1 MPTDMFLQKEIA
13 TMLTLPFGATRDCDH
28 VSRRSFLQVGAL
40 TGLGVSLP
48 IAIASKRLAAAQ
60 GRHES
65 DVNCIV
71 IWTRGGTSHH
81 DTYDPKPDA
90 PVAVRG
96 EFGVI
101 DTAIPGI
108 KFTDICPNMAKHAD
122 RFALLR
128 GWNPR
133 NGSHGSADQWV
144 MSGRRFNQAVA
155 YPTYGSVVSYYHG
168 FKTAMP
174 PFVQLGTDVDSRFGG
189 GTAGVLGHEHNPF
202 VIDSDPNSDKFTV
215 RDITPPTGI
224 SLDRVDRR
232 KKMLAAVDQLQRGAE
247 LQPAAFRAL
256 DEQYET
262 ALNMITAQE
271 TKQAFDIASE
281 DEKLR
286 EAYGKNRFGQN
297 CLLARRLIE
306 AGVRFV
312 TVTDGGWDTHQNN
325 FKSLK
330 DSRIPPVDQ
339 ALPQLLIDLEER
351 GLLDTTLVCWLT
363 DFGRTPNIN
372 SASGRDHWATAGF
385 AIMAGA
391 GVPAGHVLGATDGEG
406 GYVTRDEYWSDDIAT
421 TIYMKLGIPH
431 ELIAQAPDGRP
442 IRLIE
447 GKPIRE
453 WM

>member
-1 MPTDMFLQKEIA
+1 
-13 TMLTLPFGATRDCDH
+13 MLTLLSGTSRNCEQ
-28 VSRRSFLQVGAL
+28 VSRRGFLQIGAL

-48 IAIASKRLAAAQ
+48 MALAGKRLAAREGHGQ
-60 GRHES
+60 S
-65 DVNCIV
+65 DVNCIL

-81 DTYDPKPDA
+81 DTFDPKPDA

-96 EFGVI
+96 EFSAI
-101 DTAIPGI
+101 DTALPGV
-108 KFTDICPNMAKHAD
+108 KFTEICPNMAQEAK

-144 MSGRRFNQAVA
+144 MSGRRFNPAVA

-168 FKTAMP
+168 FRTAMP
-174 PFVQLGTDVDSRFGG
+174 PFVQLGTQVDNRFGG
-189 GTAGVLGHEHNPF
+189 GQAGILGHEHGAF

-215 RDITPPTGI
+215 RDISPPSGI
-224 SLDRVDRR
+224 SSERVDRR
-232 KKMLAAVDQLQRGAE
+232 KKMLAAVDALQRKAD
-247 LQPAAFRAL
+247 LQQAAFNAV

-262 ALNMITAQE
+262 ALNMITAPE
-271 TKQAFDIASE
+271 TKKAFDIASE
-281 DEKLR
+281 DDKLR
-286 EAYGKNRFGQN
+286 ESYGKHRFGQS

-325 FKSLK
+325 FKTLK
-330 DSRIPPVDQ
+330 SSRIPPVDQ
-339 ALPQLLIDLEER
+339 ALPQLLIDLEQR

-363 DFGRTPNIN
+363 DFGRTPNVN

-391 GVPAGHVLGATDGEG
+391 GVPAGNVLGATDDEG
-406 GYVTRDEYWSDDIAT
+406 GFVTRDEYWSDDIAT
-421 TIYMKLGIPH
+421 TVYTKLGIPAD
-431 ELIAQAPDGRP
+431 LIARAPDGRP
-442 IRLIE
+442 VRLIE